1 MSLSVKRYGIRS
13 VSILLFI
20 LMLFSMWVPIA
31 KATTVAGDEIIDLG
45 VMEITGQLDGGKF
58 KLSPE
63 VAENLFDID
72 GAVYPGGTWKKTV
85 RVINSSSRSMYIAL
99 ISVTSQDDDRALFDA
114 LETEIFVEN
123 ETVYNGSYGA
133 GSEEEPIT
141 ETFRIPGGKTMEF
154 DIFVSLNAEYGNEL
168 QGKPMN
174 SLWTFGAYYNYPPK
188 TADYHVYYVDESG
201 NDLHDPK
208 TDTAKIGTTVTEQAI
223 EIDGYTPDAQE
234 KSIEINKNEENNI
247 IKFIYAKKE
256 TVIPDDPDV
265 TIPEPDDTPT
275 DKPGE
280 SQTGKPQPPKTGV
293 ELEDNS
299 ILLSVLAFATYI
311 CVLVALII
319 LFSLIK
325 PKNKYISDSS
335 NKEE

>member
-1 MSLSVKRYGIRS
+1 MKHRKKR
-13 VSILLFI
+13 
-20 LMLFSMWVPIA
+20 
-31 KATTVAGDEIIDLG
+31 
-45 VMEITGQLDGGKF
+45 
-58 KLSPE
+58 
-63 VAENLFDID
+63 
-72 GAVYPGGTWKKTV
+72 
-85 RVINSSSRSMYIAL
+85 
-99 ISVTSQDDDRALFDA
+99 
-114 LETEIFVEN
+114 
-123 ETVYNGSYGA
+123 
-133 GSEEEPIT
+133 
-141 ETFRIPGGKTMEF
+141 TF
-154 DIFVSLNAEYGNEL
+154 
-168 QGKPMN
+168 
-174 SLWTFGAYYNYPPK
+174 
-188 TADYHVYYVDESG
+188 
-201 NDLHDPK
+201 
-208 TDTAKIGTTVTEQAI
+208 
-223 EIDGYTPDAQE
+223 
-234 KSIEINKNEENNI
+234 KNEENNI